1 MTSKL
6 LVPTLTG
13 WPTTIDADGL
23 WSVSTAE
30 DCAAEVRNDAV
41 VSKDIWRYGL
51 LWSIIAPRFIAR

>member
-23 WSVSTAE
+23 WSVSTAD

-41 VSKDIWRYGL
+41 V
-51 LWSIIAPRFIAR
+51 